1 VDDGD
6 ALTRTL
12 TSILVEGGDEAPLRI
27 CRACVTELPVDGA
40 AITLM
45 TAVGHQ
51 ELVCASDRV
60 VSQIDELQFRLGEGP
75 CVEAFASGC
84 PVLIPD
90 VNDTIDQRWPM
101 FSTYVRRTPARSL
114 YVLPV
119 QLGAIR
125 LGVIDLYRRLPGPL
139 DSGQV
144 SGALRAADAALWAL
158 LGTRFE
164 EDSDHHRLPGQ
175 LPGYR
180 LHRAEVH
187 QATGMVVAQA
197 GVSAQ
202 SALAMLRASAF
213 VHDRPIDEVA
223 RDVVARRLRFG
234 KGTS

>member
-1 VDDGD
+1 MDNDD
-6 ALTRTL
+6 ALTRIL
-12 TSILVEGGDEAPLRI
+12 ASIHIEGGDEAPLRI
-27 CRACVTELPVDGA
+27 CRACVTGLPVDGA

-45 TAVGHQ
+45 TALGHQ
-51 ELVCASDRV
+51 EPVCASDRV

-90 VNDTIDQRWPM
+90 VHDTIDHRWPI
-101 FSTYVRRTPARSL
+101 FSTYVRRTSARAL

-125 LGVIDLYRRLPGPL
+125 IGVIDLYRRTPGPL

-144 SGALRAADAALWAL
+144 SGALRAADTALWAL

-164 EDSDHHRLPGQ
+164 VYSDHHSQPGQ
-175 LPGYR
+175 LQEYR

-202 SALAMLRASAF
+202 TALALLRASAF
-213 VHDRPIDEVA
+213 AHDRPIDEVA
-223 RDVVARRLRFG
+223 SDVVARRLRFG